1 MSMNSTFQQRLKEG
15 MQIRGLRQADLA
27 EMTGLSKS
35 RISHYMTGRYEAKQE
50 ALYLIA
56 KALNVN
62 EAWLMGH
69 DVPKER
75 TVIRR
80 ENDLS
85 YEAKIVQSVFIH
97 LGAKAAELI
106 TCFQQLDEDSK
117 NKAVAYLKDLR
128 DASRFRK
135 EDEE

>member
-1 MSMNSTFQQRLKEG
+1 MDSTFQQRLKEG
-15 MQIRGLRQADLA
+15 MKIRGLRQADLA

-35 RISHYMTGRYEAKQE
+35 RISHYMSGRYEAKQE

-75 TVIRR
+75 TVIQR

-85 YEAKIVQSVFIH
+85 NEMKTMQSISIH
-97 LGAKAAELI
+97 LGAKAGELI
-106 TCFQQLDEDSK
+106 SYFQQLDEDSK
-117 NKAVAYLKDLR
+117 NKAVAYLKDLL
-128 DASRFRK
+128 DASKFRK